1 MKRVKNILKFIGLIL
16 VIVAINITPMRLIAI
31 QDSMS
36 GAMQWGSG
44 IGYLVI
50 ATAIVMWTWKRY
62 KKGLPD

>member
-36 GAMQWGSG
+36 GAM
-44 IGYLVI
+44 
-50 ATAIVMWTWKRY
+50 
-62 KKGLPD
+62 